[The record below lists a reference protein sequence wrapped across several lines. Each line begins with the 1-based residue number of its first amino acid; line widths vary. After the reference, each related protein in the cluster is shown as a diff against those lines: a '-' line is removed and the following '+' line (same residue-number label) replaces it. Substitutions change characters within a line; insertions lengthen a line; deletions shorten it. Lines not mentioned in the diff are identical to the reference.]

1 MKIGTCEINAE
12 DVLQALENEK
22 ILNLATCAGDRVT
35 IRPMSHVNDGLT
47 VFFQTG
53 EDSLKVKQIQQNP
66 LVAMC
71 VGTYEIEGKASI
83 IGHPLA
89 EENQFFIEKL
99 KIKHLNAF
107 ERWSACDDEVV
118 IKVEPRKIRQ
128 WQYIDG
134 KPFLAEISF
143 TE

>member
-12 DVLQALENEK
+12 DVLQVLEYEK
-22 ILNLATCAGDRVT
+22 TLNLATCAGDRVT

-53 EDSLKVKQIQQNP
+53 EDSLKVAQIQQNP
-66 LVAMC
+66 SVAMC

-83 IGHPLA
+83 IGHPMA
-89 EENQFFIEKL
+89 VENQFFVEML
-99 KIKHLNAF
+99 KAKHPSAY
-107 ERWSACDDEVV
+107 ERWSSCDDEVV

-128 WQYIDG
+128 WRYIDD
-134 KPFLAEISF
+134 KPFLAETDF
-143 TE
+143 